1 MLRLLAVA
9 LVISVAFVASLFV
22 GTVLENRAQALHASE
37 ERSNPAIAV
46 SPPSL
51 TPETRDY

>member
-9 LVISVAFVASLFV
+9 SIIGVAFVASMFV
-22 GTVLENRAQALHASE
+22 GSVLENRAEALHASQ
-37 ERSNPAIAV
+37 ERANPAIAV
-46 SPPSL
+46 SPPPL